1 MKVAVTAKL
10 DEPAPGDRDGIGF
23 IGLLVSIAL

>member
-10 DEPAPGDRDGIGF
+10 DKSAPGDRDGIGF
-23 IGLLVSIAL
+23 IGLLVGISL